1 MNSITYSSAVGDHK
15 DKINYE
21 ISGGEMNIVAH
32 GFLDRYYCSNS
43 NNKNASEY
51 YKFSVIFKCMYSGE
65 IEFKRCFPED

>member
-1 MNSITYSSAVGDHK
+1 
-15 DKINYE
+15 
-21 ISGGEMNIVAH
+21 MNIVAH

-65 IEFKRCFPED
+65 IEFKTCFPEY